1 MAKKSKKIVK
11 NKNKNKNIN
20 KIVVNVNSNNKKK
33 VIKSKEKSV
42 AQQSSGPIVI
52 SNPSPYVQQPMYYPQ
67 PQQLVDN
74 SYGLGSHRL
83 LEGLQT
89 RLDDIKDELLHK
101 IKNNQ
106 MENMKRQEF
115 LNNLKTSTANVDTNT
130 SLLEPPKLINSETNT
145 SILGKAEVGTST
157 LNNAYMNTP
166 KSNIFAGQKII
177 EAKTPYKP
185 RTATPR
191 P

>member
-42 AQQSSGPIVI
+42 PQPSSGPIVI

-101 IKNNQ
+101 MKQNQ
-106 MENMKRQEF
+106 MAEEKKQETLQQYKILSMKQKPPAYSPPKETVMPIVQNQESNL
-115 LNNLKTSTANVDTNT
+115 LNQSFTPT
-130 SLLEPPKLINSETNT
+130 SLHHLHHRLHLVHLHKLNT
-145 SILGKAEVGTST
+145 
-157 LNNAYMNTP
+157 
-166 KSNIFAGQKII
+166 
-177 EAKTPYKP
+177 
-185 RTATPR
+185 
-191 P
+191 